1 MYINLRSSRIYSE
14 FQNIVRTLLFLNDEY
29 IDSLECE
36 DFKTKALELK
46 ESCIAKIVERFKDIP
61 VDNDGYKRLRD
72 DHGSTMSQN
81 YITYTYTYAFTGL
94 FKVFEGRPGNSI
106 PGDDIFLPP
115 FDFQIEEKII
125 ENEISCDYTGLFLS
139 DIKYINSEN
148 NTYRYNRNNTQNPY
162 IAYPASGKTFT
173 HLPENISP
181 MVYNYMMVLAKVKR
195 TTTSM
200 SLNVLRDDIR
210 SFIKKIQNSDITDMQ
225 IFLDQYKDIIKE
237 RKDLSEEEHKFTQ
250 KMNERI
256 QYIRNNDNNNTP
268 YYYINDPEYKHIEQ
282 QHSKVCAKMKNQTSQ
297 ITLLCKT
304 ITHEIIKCFEL
315 EQRMGYIL
323 SYLCDTQLMHNSNRE
338 FKRFAMSNCMQNVNM
353 PYALNSYY
361 SFNANECGA
370 YIMPEMSYSYYGE
383 EFNYKTYDMNGNI
396 NHKPKEFSDAYI
408 NGYRPESKKGERI
421 AIYKMPQINI
431 PYVTEES
438 ALEILDIYATNYA
451 KQHIEYS
458 KDRKKTVLSEDQRKN
473 DIAHYASTYVIDHCN
488 TSNQIKTLTTVN
500 VNDILFEDY
509 KCVNND
515 TITISRLMYETH
527 KYLPISIFEKY
538 ECADKTI
545 QQLDKYLEN
554 YDIIH
559 TYILNKMT
567 TLSESIDTIQAGLA
581 AIEDPS
587 FHNYLVKSKMIDAEI
602 IKIKE

>member
-1 MYINLRSSRIYSE
+1 MYMNLRSSRIYSE
-14 FQNIVRTLLFLNDEY
+14 FQNIVRTLMFLNDEY

-36 DFKTKALELK
+36 DFKAKALELK

-72 DHGSTMSQN
+72 DHGSAISQN
-81 YITYTYTYAFTGL
+81 YIAYTYTYAFTGL
-94 FKVFEGRPGNSI
+94 FKVFEGRPGNST
-106 PGDDIFLPP
+106 PSDDIFLPP
-115 FDFQIEEKII
+115 FDFQIEEKTI
-125 ENEISCDYTGLFLS
+125 EDEIPCDYTGLFLS
-139 DIKYINSEN
+139 NSKYINNEN
-148 NTYRYNRNNTQNPY
+148 NTHRYNSHNTQNPY
-162 IAYPASGKTFT
+162 IAYPTSGKTFT

-195 TTTSM
+195 ATTSM

-210 SFIKKIQNSDITDMQ
+210 SFLEKIKNSDLTDMQ
-225 IFLDQYKDIIKE
+225 IFLDQYKDLMEE
-237 RKDLSEEEHKFTQ
+237 RKDLSEKEREFTQ
-250 KMNERI
+250 KIDERI
-256 QYIRNNDNNNTP
+256 QYLRDKDSDHN
-268 YYYINDPEYKHIEQ
+268 YYCYIDDPEYKHMEQ
-282 QHSKVCAKMKNQTSQ
+282 QRSKIRVKIKNQASQ
-297 ITLLCKT
+297 ITSLCKT

-315 EQRMGYIL
+315 EQRMGYML

-338 FKRFAMSNCMQNVNM
+338 FKRFTMANCIQNANM

-361 SFNANECGA
+361 DCNTNEYGT

-383 EFNYKTYDMNGNI
+383 KFNYGTYDMNGNLDY
-396 NHKPKEFSDAYI
+396 NSKGFSDTYI
-408 NGYRPESKKGERI
+408 NGNRPESKTDRRI
-421 AIYKMPQINI
+421 TRYKMPQINI
-431 PYVTEES
+431 PYITEES

-488 TSNQIKTLTTVN
+488 TSNQIKTLTTIN

-527 KYLPISIFEKY
+527 KYLPISAFEKY
-538 ECADKTI
+538 ECSDRVIK
-545 QQLDKYLEN
+545 QLNKYLEN

-559 TYILNKMT
+559 AYILNKMT
-567 TLSESIDTIQAGLA
+567 TLSESIDAIQAGFA

-587 FHNYLVKSKMIDAEI
+587 FHNYLVKSKMIDGEI
-602 IKIKE
+602 IKIEE